1 MTSFEKKGITVKLY
15 KEGMVVFAEE
25 DMPFGEL
32 EEAVLKKFKTSKN
45 FFKGAIPKVGF
56 KGALL
61 TEAETERLIKKISEI
76 LETEV
81 AFWKDAEGFKETT
94 EEKVK
99 KAQSVDEI
107 LSEAIDIESDDEHT
121 KFHKKTLRS
130 GQLLKSEGNVVIIG
144 DVNPGAEV
152 VAKGNIFVMGSV
164 KGIVHAGA
172 EGNREAVVV
181 ALNLVPTQLR
191 IADIITRAP
200 DENVKANYI
209 PEVAYIRDNRIF
221 IEEFLQKRK

>member
-1 MTSFEKKGITVKLY
+1 MSKNITVKLY
-15 KEGMVVFAEE
+15 KEGMVVFFEE
-25 DMPFGEL
+25 DMKFEEL
-32 EEAVLKKFKTSKN
+32 KEMVAEKFESSKN

-56 KGALL
+56 SGASLSNEESDTL
-61 TEAETERLIKKISEI
+61 IKMISKILKTEAELWEN
-76 LETEV
+76 
-81 AFWKDAEGFKETT
+81 AGGFSETT

-99 KAQSVDEI
+99 KAQTVDEV
-107 LSEAIDIESDDEHT
+107 LSQAIDIESDDEHT
-121 KFHKKTLRS
+121 KFYKKTLRS
-130 GQLLKSEGNVVIIG
+130 GQLLKSEGNIVIIG

-164 KGIVHAGA
+164 KGIVHAGCD
-172 EGNREAVVV
+172 GNREAVVV

-209 PEVAYIRDNRIF
+209 PEVAYIRENRIF

>member
-1 MTSFEKKGITVKLY
+1 MY
-15 KEGMVVFAEE
+15 
-25 DMPFGEL
+25 
-32 EEAVLKKFKTSKN
+32 
-45 FFKGAIPKVGF
+45 
-56 KGALL
+56 
-61 TEAETERLIKKISEI
+61 
-76 LETEV
+76 
-81 AFWKDAEGFKETT
+81 
-94 EEKVK
+94 
-99 KAQSVDEI
+99 
-107 LSEAIDIESDDEHT
+107 
-121 KFHKKTLRS
+121 KKTLRS
-130 GQLLKSEGNVVIIG
+130 GQLLKSEGNIVIIG

-164 KGIVHAGA
+164 KCIVHAGA

-221 IEEFLQKRK
+221 IEVFLQKRK

>member
-25 DMPFGEL
+25 DMPFAEL
-32 EEAVLKKFKTSKN
+32 EEAVLKKFETSKN

-76 LETEV
+76 LETE
-81 AFWKDAEGFKETT
+81 AILWKDAEGFKETK

-121 KFHKKTLRS
+121 KFYKKTLRS
-130 GQLLKSEGNVVIIG
+130 GQLLKSEGNIVIIG
-144 DVNPGAEV
+144 DVNPGA
-152 VAKGNIFVMGSV
+152 
-164 KGIVHAGA
+164 
-172 EGNREAVVV
+172 
-181 ALNLVPTQLR
+181 
-191 IADIITRAP
+191 
-200 DENVKANYI
+200 
-209 PEVAYIRDNRIF
+209 
-221 IEEFLQKRK
+221 